1 MKLEFPDLFERRGK
15 VKQHKIHARLHK
27 DTVVKQ
33 QKGRRVPI
41 QLQDAVNK
49 EISRL
54 IQEGHIVRVQEL
66 KEDVFLQPTVT
77 TVNKDRGVKIAL
89 DARELNKNV
98 VKDNYPMPNLD
109 NLMDMIAEHQ
119 EQGPGETFFTT
130 LDMMYAYGQVE
141 LSEETSRHCNF
152 QIIGG
157 KATGIYRFVTGFYGL
172 TTMPTEF
179 QRIIDLTLAG
189 ITNTFAFIDD
199 IQIVT
204 HGTEEEHITKVK
216 EVLKRLD
223 DANINLRLDKCT
235 FAAKN
240 IEWVGY
246 NLSQK
251 TVAPINSKVQGISE
265 RLRPTNLKQLRSF
278 LGAVNQFNK
287 FIPDLAKL
295 CFSFRTLLKRDNE
308 WNWKEEQEKAFVTV
322 NEAIKKATTLNHFK
336 RKCHLRIICDASKS
350 GLGAVLQQ
358 QEEGTWKPISFAS
371 RFLTELESKYSIT
384 ELELLAI
391 VWSIEYFR
399 SYVYGV
405 PFKIISYHKA
415 LPTVLKGQKANKTYS
430 SRLTRWLDRLLP
442 YEFEVIHGPGRTLG
456 IADYLS

>member
-1 MKLEFPDLFERRGK
+1 MVR
-15 VKQHKIHARLHK
+15 
-27 DTVVKQ
+27 Q

-49 EISRL
+49 EVSRL

-66 KEDVFLQPTVT
+66 KEDIFLQPTVI
-77 TVNKDRGVKIAL
+77 TVKKDRSVKIAL

-98 VKDNYPMPNLD
+98 VKEKYPMPNLD
-109 NLMDMIAEHQ
+109 NLMDMIAEHV

-130 LDMMYAYGQVE
+130 LDMTYGQVE

-157 KATGIYRFVTGFYGL
+157 KATGIYRLVTGFYGL
-172 TTMPTEF
+172 TTEF
-179 QRIIDLTLAG
+179 QRIMDLTLAG

-199 IQIVT
+199 ILIVT

-223 DANINLRLDKCT
+223 HANINLRLDKCT

-246 NLSQK
+246 NLSQQG
-251 TVAPINSKVQGISE
+251 VAPINSKVQGISE
-265 RLRPTNLKQLRSF
+265 RLRPTILKQLRSF

-295 CFSFRTLLKRDNE
+295 CFPFRTLLTKG
-308 WNWKEEQEKAFVTV
+308 Q
-322 NEAIKKATTLNHFK
+322 
-336 RKCHLRIICDASKS
+336 
-350 GLGAVLQQ
+350 GM
-358 QEEGTWKPISFAS
+358 
-371 RFLTELESKYSIT
+371 ELERRARKRIRNSQ
-384 ELELLAI
+384 
-391 VWSIEYFR
+391 R
-399 SYVYGV
+399 SNKESNNTKSLQKKV
-405 PFKIISYHKA
+405 PPPHN
-415 LPTVLKGQKANKTYS
+415 L
-430 SRLTRWLDRLLP
+430 
-442 YEFEVIHGPGRTLG
+442 
-456 IADYLS
+456 

>member
-49 EISRL
+49 KVSRL

-66 KEDVFLQPTVT
+66 KEDVFLQPTVI
-77 TVNKDRGVKIAL
+77 TVKKDRSVKIAL

-98 VKDNYPMPNLD
+98 KDKYPKPNLD
-109 NLMDMIAEHQ
+109 NLMDMNSEHV
-119 EQGPGETFFTT
+119 EQGAGETFTT
-130 LDMMYAYGQVE
+130 LDMTYAYGQVE

-172 TTMPTEF
+172 TTIPTEF
-179 QRIIDLTLAG
+179 QRIMDLTLAG

-199 IQIVT
+199 ILIVT

-246 NLSQK
+246 NLSQQG
-251 TVAPINSKVQGISE
+251 VAPINRKVQGISE

-295 CFSFRTLLKRDNE
+295 CFPFRTLLKKDNE
-308 WNWKEEQEKAFVTV
+308 WNWKEEQENAFVTV

-336 RKCHLRIICDASKS
+336 RKCPLRIICDASKS

-358 QEEGTWKPISFAS
+358 EEGTWKAISFPS
-371 RFLTELESKYSIT
+371 RFLTELESKYSIN

-405 PFKIISYHKA
+405 PFKIISDHKA
-415 LPTVLKGQKANKTYS
+415 LATVLKGQQNI
-430 SRLTRWLDRLLP
+430 L
-442 YEFEVIHGPGRTLG
+442 
-456 IADYLS
+456 